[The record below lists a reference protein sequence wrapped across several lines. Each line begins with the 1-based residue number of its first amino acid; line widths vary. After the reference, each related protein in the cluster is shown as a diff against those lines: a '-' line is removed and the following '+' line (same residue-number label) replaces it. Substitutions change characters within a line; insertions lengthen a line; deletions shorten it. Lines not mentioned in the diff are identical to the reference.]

1 MAAANSPASTAS
13 LGQHGRAGM
22 EMLGAAQK
30 AAASLLR
37 SVAKARFETSE
48 VGARLTREGGM
59 RGSPQKI
66 QADLQDAVA
75 SASADPVYR
84 LERFHQRY
92 VAEQIY
98 DRGIIAV
105 EERRE
110 RFATATAPE
119 LANLDLAGQ
128 DGGPAYHGAVE
139 WHLRPGGWDG
149 YDLYPAVGAH
159 ALAPLVFRLGG
170 YAAVP
175 VGENIRQQRRDV
187 IAQLPKA
194 RYDRIF
200 EPGCGGVPT
209 LSALAERFPEAELVG
224 CDLSPSMLRGGA
236 VLAQKLGLNVTLKR
250 RDALRS
256 GEPDASFDAVVTYAL
271 HHELPPE
278 DNVALLREMFRILK
292 PGGDILMSDPPPFR
306 AVDPFAAVLLDWET
320 QNREEPFFSQAAL
333 TDWTQVLSDIGFE
346 NAEAYALA
354 AGGYPWVTR
363 ARKPTG

>member
-1 MAAANSPASTAS
+1 MTVPDSPARSATLA
-13 LGQHGRAGM
+13 QHGRAGM

-37 SVAKARFETSE
+37 PVARARFETSE
-48 VGARLTREGGM
+48 VGVRLQQEGGM
-59 RGSPQKI
+59 RGPAAKI
-66 QADLQDAVA
+66 QADLAVA
-75 SASADPVYR
+75 SEAASRDPIYR

-92 VAEQIY
+92 IAEQIY

-105 EERRE
+105 EVRRDRLTPARASLPVE
-110 RFATATAPE
+110 LEASLDRAPS
-119 LANLDLAGQ
+119 
-128 DGGPAYHGAVE
+128 YHQAVE

-149 YDLYPAVGAH
+149 YDLYPAVGGL

-209 LSALAERFPEAELVG
+209 LSVLAELFPDAQLVG
-224 CDLSPSMLRGGA
+224 CDLSLSMLNGGA
-236 VLAQKLGLNVTLKR
+236 ALAQKLGLKVTLKH
-250 RDALRS
+250 RDALRT

-271 HHELPPE
+271 HHELPPQ
-278 DNVALLREMFRILK
+278 DNVALLKEMFRILR
-292 PGGDILMSDPPPFR
+292 PGGDILISDPPPFR
-306 AVDPFAAVLLDWET
+306 AVDPFSAVLLDWET
-320 QNREEPFFSQAAL
+320 QHREEPFFTQAAL
-333 TDWTQVLSDIGFE
+333 TDWAEVLTEIGFE
-346 NAEAYALA
+346 DAQDYPLA

-363 ARKPTG
+363 ARKPS

>member
-1 MAAANSPASTAS
+1 MSAAPTLA
-13 LGQHGRAGM
+13 QHGRAGM
-22 EMLGAAQK
+22 EMLGSAQK

-37 SVAKARFETSE
+37 PAAKARFEASP
-48 VGARLTREGGM
+48 VGKRLLREGGM
-59 RGSPQKI
+59 RGSPSKI
-66 QADLQDAVA
+66 EDDLTAATWAAESDQI
-75 SASADPVYR
+75 YR

-105 EERRE
+105 ETRRDRLASPAADE
-110 RFATATAPE
+110 P
-119 LANLDLAGQ
+119 ANLNLLLD
-128 DGGPAYHGAVE
+128 DEGPAYHGEVE

-149 YDLYPAVGAH
+149 YDLYPYVGGL

-187 IAQLPKA
+187 IAQLPKPH
-194 RYDRIF
+194 YDRIF

-209 LSALAERFPEAELVG
+209 LSVLAEAFPKAELVG

-236 VLAQKLGLNVTLKR
+236 RLAEKLGLNVTLKR
-250 RDALRS
+250 RDALRT

-271 HHELPPE
+271 HHELPVE
-278 DNVALLREMFRILK
+278 DNRALLKEMLRILK
-292 PGGDILMSDPPPFR
+292 PGGDIVISDPPPFR
-306 AVDPFAAVLLDWET
+306 AVDPFSAVLLNWET
-320 QNREEPFFSQAAL
+320 EHRDEPFFTQTGL
-333 TDWTQVLSDIGFE
+333 TDWTQVLGELGYE

-354 AGGYPWVTR
+354 DGGYPWVTR
-363 ARKPTG
+363 ARKPLS